1 MCLCICPLLLHKSM
15 SIFNMFSS
23 GKFLLRALS
32 AFDTQREAAASR
44 RRLHAVSAH
53 VSVRQSQ
60 HQVWKRVTLSL
71 CQSVEFGLNTER
83 SLQSPASSQS
93 CLSPCSCPY
102 RGHAAYSAAVHL
114 YPGNTGVGATYFM
127 TYHTILKESPDFIKA
142 LKMARNLAN
151 NITQTLGHKVF
162 TYRWFLF

>member
-1 MCLCICPLLLHKSM
+1 MCLCVCPLLLHKSM
-15 SIFNMFSS
+15 SIFYMLFSS
-23 GKFLLRALS
+23 GKFILRALS
-32 AFDTQREAAASR
+32 AHDTQREAAASW
-44 RRLHAVSAH
+44 RRLPAVSAH

-71 CQSVEFGLNTER
+71 CQSVEFGLHTER
-83 SLQSPASSQS
+83 SLQSS
-93 CLSPCSCPY
+93 LSPRSCPC
-102 RGHAAYSAAVHL
+102 RGHAAYSTAVDL

-142 LKMARNLAN
+142 LKMARNLAS

-162 TYRWFLF
+162 AYRCFLF